1 MLFAERDVDQ
11 YSGPQFVAATGRVRL
26 GLGIG
31 GQVRHNAKA
40 KADTRS
46 QSRARQNSIDP
57 LAKDARL
64 NVPISWLCALSATM
78 NAKSKRSLS
87 RVGAWPWAKAQL
99 DGELR
104 RELFSR
110 GRYDL

>member
-1 MLFAERDVDQ
+1 MLIDIV
-11 YSGPQFVAATGRVRL
+11 GRNSLLPRGEPAL
-26 GLGIG
+26 HRGLG
-31 GQVRHNAKA
+31 AKLA
-40 KADTRS
+40 AMQTQKLIR

-64 NVPISWLCALSATM
+64 NVPISWLCALGATT

>member
-1 MLFAERDVDQ
+1 ML
-11 YSGPQFVAATGRVRL
+11 
-26 GLGIG
+26 
-31 GQVRHNAKA
+31 
-40 KADTRS
+40 
-46 QSRARQNSIDP
+46 
-57 LAKDARL
+57 RL
-64 NVPISWLCALSATM
+64 NVPISWLCALGATM
-78 NAKSKRSLS
+78 NAKSKSSLA